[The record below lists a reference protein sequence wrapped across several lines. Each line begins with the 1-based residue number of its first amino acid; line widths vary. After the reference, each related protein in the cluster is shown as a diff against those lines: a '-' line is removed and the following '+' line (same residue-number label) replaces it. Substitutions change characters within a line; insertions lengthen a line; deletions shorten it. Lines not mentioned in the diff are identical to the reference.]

1 MGNGSF
7 RTETGDSTMCPA
19 SESNDGAPRP
29 NATGCPPWKWA
40 LDSVFGLILLIL
52 TSAVI
57 VYAMALVR
65 LTSRG
70 PAIYSQ
76 IRLGHNGRL
85 FRIYKIRTMYHDCER
100 LTGPQWSKPGD
111 PRVTP
116 IGRILRATH
125 VDELPQLWNVLR
137 GEMSLVGPRPERPE
151 LAADLERALPGYGD
165 RLLIRPGVT
174 GLAQVQLPPDTD
186 LESVRRKLVCD
197 LYYVRRGGLWLD
209 LRIVIGTAFKVMG
222 ISPEMSRRLLCLPD
236 VERAEMANCE
246 LSGEMN
252 ILPRPIEPSAQAT
265 SA

>member
-1 MGNGSF
+1 MNLPG
-7 RTETGDSTMCPA
+7 EATG
-19 SESNDGAPRP
+19 GAPGLIAAG
-29 NATGCPPWKWA
+29 NPPWKGA
-40 LDSVFGLILLIL
+40 LDSILGLILLVL

-57 VYAMALVR
+57 VYAMVLVR

-76 IRLGHNGRL
+76 VRLGLNGRL

-100 LTGPQWSKPGD
+100 LNGPQWSRPGD

-125 VDELPQLWNVLR
+125 IDELPQLWNVLR

-151 LAADLERALPGYGD
+151 LAADLERALPGYRD
-165 RLLIRPGVT
+165 RLLVQPGVT

-197 LYYVRRGGLWLD
+197 LYYVRRVGPWFD
-209 LRIVIGTAFKVMG
+209 LRILIGTAFKVMG
-222 ISPEMSRRLLCLPD
+222 LSPGMILWLLRIPD
-236 VERAEMANCE
+236 LERVEGANCE
-246 LSGEMN
+246 LSGEMH
-252 ILPRPIEPSAQAT
+252 ILPEPIEHSAQVT